1 MVYVPPKKSIWLCD
15 RDTEG
20 RKNSCRFRCHNSHQ
34 NILNF
39 PKHWF
44 VIISDKNDQDFVTAL
59 PFTST
64 PSQGSRNNGVTINSN
79 DVTSFSKSS
88 NIFNPNRLTLA
99 LCNKVCR
106 IPREELDKDKDYGM
120 IKKQKYNELVW
131 EVKAI
136 IREV

>member
-1 MVYVPPKKSIWLCD
+1 MVYIPPKKSIWSCNM
-15 RDTEG
+15 DTEG
-20 RKNSCRFRCHNSHQ
+20 RKNSCKFRCHNSHQ
-34 NILNF
+34 DISKS

-44 VIISDKNDQDFVTAL
+44 IIISDKNDQDFITAL

-64 PSQGSRNNGVTINSN
+64 PSQEIRNGGVTINSD
-79 DVTSFSKSS
+79 DVTSFSKSQ
-88 NIFNPNRLTLA
+88 NQFNPNRLTLA

-106 IPREELDKDKDYGM
+106 IPREELQKDKDYGM
-120 IKKQKYNELVW
+120 LKKEKYNELVW